1 MNTQHASA
9 QTVVSLEQ
17 RSERET
23 HLHGRRLVFAR
34 VVWGVIA
41 LLTLGLL
48 IASIPSYFASLHVLC
63 TGDPATC
70 RNSGQ
75 LTPQRLQAFHAVGLS
90 LDFYATY
97 EVALYIVLIGVYT
110 VIGAVIF
117 WRRSDDRM
125 ALVASLALVTIPA
138 GLGSSELATLPS
150 AWWLPGQFAAFLGDI
165 SFFLFFYL
173 FPTGRFVP
181 RWTRWFW
188 VAVVVY
194 WAVNVFFPWLPFNSS
209 PFLALPVLGFIGS
222 VLIIQV
228 YRYRHV
234 SRTEQQQQ
242 TKWVVLG
249 ISLGL
254 GSFLI
259 LDLLGLFVFTSVQNP
274 LASVAI
280 DAAFTLVFL
289 LIQLSIGFAML
300 RYRLWDVDVLI
311 NKALVYGLLTGT
323 LIAVYAGCIIGLG
336 VLLRGLF
343 NQTSAIAIVVSTLI
357 IYNLFQPL
365 RRRIQVIID
374 RRFYRHKYDA
384 AKVIAAFSATLRNEV
399 DLDQLR
405 EQLLAVVHETM
416 QPAHVS
422 LWLRPPDQ
430 SREQN
435 TRVTRALP
443 RLEEEQSIV
452 P

>member
-289 LIQLSIGFAML
+289 LIPLSIGFAML

-311 NKALVYGLLTGT
+311 NKTLVYGLLTVS
-323 LIAVYAGCIIGLG
+323 LIAVNAWWII
-336 VLLRGLF
+336 VL
-343 NQTSAIAIVVSTLI
+343 
-357 IYNLFQPL
+357 
-365 RRRIQVIID
+365 
-374 RRFYRHKYDA
+374 
-384 AKVIAAFSATLRNEV
+384 
-399 DLDQLR
+399 
-405 EQLLAVVHETM
+405 
-416 QPAHVS
+416 
-422 LWLRPPDQ
+422 
-430 SREQN
+430 
-435 TRVTRALP
+435 
-443 RLEEEQSIV
+443 
-452 P
+452 